1 MASQKNLENLR
12 SQLIKIVLLFDKAVG
27 EDEKN
32 NFGGAKDLYKKA
44 RTKIELV
51 SCRVLKLQHLLN
63 VFE

>member
-1 MASQKNLENLR
+1 MASQKKLENLR

-44 RTKIELV
+44 RTEIELV
-51 SCRVLKLQHLLN
+51 SCRVLKLQQLLN

>member
-1 MASQKNLENLR
+1 MTSQKKLENLR

-44 RTKIELV
+44 RTEIELV
-51 SCRVLKLQHLLN
+51 SCHPLIKHHFINRL
-63 VFE
+63 